1 MKKMMIAAAIATMA
15 IASQAYDIKWGARN
29 MYIPVADNV
38 KVSQS
43 GIIPTSGDK
52 FGGADM
58 PALTV
63 SLFWVST
70 AGDVKIDDF
79 TTTGA
84 GQITAQTLASGTDSD
99 LYKAM
104 LADQGGDW
112 KPTYHFTASYATAD
126 GVYTFDGTASA
137 SSILSNLANGSISLT
152 ADFKSTGSWNYTA
165 AAVPEPTSGLLL
177 LLGVAGLA
185 LRRRRA

>member
-1 MKKMMIAAAIATMA
+1 MKKIMIAAAIATMA

-38 KVSQS
+38 AISQT
-43 GIIPTSGDK
+43 GIVPTSGDK
-52 FGGADM
+52 FGDSGKA
-58 PALTV
+58 ALTV

-70 AGDVKIDDF
+70 DGDVKIGDF

-84 GQITAQTLASGTDSD
+84 GAISAQTLGSGTESD

-104 LADQGGDW
+104 VADQGANW
-112 KPTYHFTASYATAD
+112 KPQYHFTATYSTAD
-126 GVYTFDGTASA
+126 GVYTYDGTATA
-137 SSILSNLANGSISLT
+137 ANQIGNLSQAANSLT
-152 ADFKSTGSWNYTA
+152 ADFKTSGSWDYKAN
-165 AAVPEPTSGLLL
+165 AVPEPTSGLLL